1 MCSDVNNYEIIQKYF
16 YKGFQITICF
26 FSKKDGKRE
35 PTAFIRNKKWTTIDF
50 ILITGKDEKNLR
62 EKVSLFLQNP
72 DLREEKTR
80 DLEIIIFRTPE
91 QRLKLQKLKE
101 LESDKTLFW
110 HYADL
115 GLNRPEADYQDTD
128 MLKIWLSENKMLIEN
143 LVAQKWNEEE
153 C

>member
-1 MCSDVNNYEIIQKYF
+1 MGTVN
-16 YKGFQITICF
+16 
-26 FSKKDGKRE
+26 
-35 PTAFIRNKKWTTIDF
+35 
-50 ILITGKDEKNLR
+50 
-62 EKVSLFLQNP
+62 KVSLFLQNP

-91 QRLKLQKLKE
+91 QRLKLQKLKK

-115 GLNRPEADYQDTD
+115 GLDHPDYQDTD
-128 MLKIWLSENKMLIEN
+128 MLKIWLSDNKMLIEN